1 MREKKILGDY
11 DMNSF
16 IAGFER
22 VMMPVAGKISSNKYL
37 LAMRDAFS
45 MLLPFIIVG
54 SFFGIIE
61 WVVIDPWGTIMGA
74 NGLNLGYTFT
84 GLDQASDA
92 YKQSS
97 FVGTL
102 QMYQGLCNNVVT
114 VGFGCFSFLL
124 VAAFA
129 YRLGGIW
136 GGDKFSTALTA
147 LGAYIIITPQQVIGK
162 AGDKI
167 GGFSLDY
174 FGNKAVLTA
183 IIVATIASWLFVKLS
198 KNERIRIKMP
208 DTVPPAVSQS
218 FAVLVPV
225 LAVLSVF
232 TVFSTIIANG
242 HFFGKAALNDLIYAI
257 IQAPLMG
264 FSQGL
269 GFSLLYQFIVWFF
282 WWFGIHGHNV
292 TAAIQNMVYMPAQLA
307 NQAGDASYIFSNGFF
322 EELTLLHVMGLVIAI
337 FIFSR
342 KDNWRAVA
350 KLGAPAMLFNIQ
362 EPLAFGLPI
371 VLNPLLLVPYIL
383 APIANT
389 IIGWLALSAGLVP
402 IFKYVVPWTM
412 PAFFGGLIGT
422 GAISGGLLQLV
433 CIAIDVCIYAPF
445 VIVSNKMKDDDEVA
459 D

>member
-1 MREKKILGDY
+1 MG
-11 DMNSF
+11 SF
-16 IAGFER
+16 VSTFER
-22 VMMPVAGKISSNKYL
+22 IMMPVAGKISSNKYL

-61 WVVIDPWGTIMGA
+61 WVLIDPWGTIMGA
-74 NGLNLGYTFT
+74 NGLNLGQTFT
-84 GLDQASDA
+84 GLDTTSDA
-92 YKQSS
+92 YKASS
-97 FVGTL
+97 FVATL
-102 QMYQGLCNNVVT
+102 QVFQGLCNNVVT
-114 VGFGCFSFLL
+114 VGFGVFSFLL

-129 YRLGGIW
+129 YRLGTIW
-136 GGDKFSTALTA
+136 GGDPFSTALTA
-147 LGAYIIITPQQVIGK
+147 LGAFIIVTPQQIVTK
-162 AGDKI
+162 AGEKLGAFD
-167 GGFSLDY
+167 LNY

-183 IIVATIASWLFVKLS
+183 LIVATVSSWLFIKLS
-198 KNERIRIKMP
+198 KNQKLRIHMP

-225 LAVLSVF
+225 LITLGLF
-232 TVFSTIIANG
+232 TVFATILSQAAFMG
-242 HFFGKAALNDLIYAI
+242 SHALNDLIYAL

-322 EELTLLHVMGLVIAI
+322 EELTLLQVMGLVLAI

-342 KDNWRAVA
+342 KASWRAVA
-350 KLGAPAMLFNIQ
+350 KLGFPAMLFNIQ
-362 EPLAFGLPI
+362 EPIAFGLPI
-371 VLNPLLLVPYIL
+371 VLNPILLIPYIL

-389 IIGWLALSAGLVP
+389 IIGWLAISSGLVP

-412 PAFFGGLIGT
+412 PSFFGGLIGT
-422 GAISGGLLQLV
+422 GSLSGGILQLV
-433 CIAIDVCIYAPF
+433 CVAADVCIYAPF
-445 VIVSNKMKDDDEVA
+445 VIAANKIKDVEEDEENEEA
-459 D
+459 SA